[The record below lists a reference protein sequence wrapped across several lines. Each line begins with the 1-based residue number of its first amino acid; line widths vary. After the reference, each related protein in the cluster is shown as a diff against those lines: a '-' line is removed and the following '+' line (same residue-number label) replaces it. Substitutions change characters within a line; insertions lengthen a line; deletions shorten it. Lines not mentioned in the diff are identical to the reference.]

1 MRKWSVGLWRNLVL
15 KLFRI
20 SFVVDGRKLGPP
32 GRNVFKR
39 RSLEKM
45 MRIDISVA
53 AQSLKLF
60 DDAGLL
66 LREYQISSA
75 AKGVGEQAGSY
86 QTPRGRHRIRARIG
100 DGLPLGA
107 VLRGR
112 RPTGEICTPEL
123 MLAQPDRDWILTR
136 ILWLCGD
143 EPGKNRG
150 GQVDTMRRYV
160 YIHGTP
166 DSAVLGVP
174 GSHGCIRMRN
184 TDMVDL
190 FDRVPVGTPVNIS
203 ED

>member
-1 MRKWSVGLWRNLVL
+1 MQ
-15 KLFRI
+15 I
-20 SFVVDGRKLGPP
+20 
-32 GRNVFKR
+32 
-39 RSLEKM
+39 E
-45 MRIDISVA
+45 ISVA
-53 AQSLKLF
+53 AQTLQLL
-60 DDAGLL
+60 DDAGQL
-66 LREYQISSA
+66 LREYKISSA
-75 AKGVGEQAGSY
+75 AKGLGEQMGSY

-112 RPTGEICTPEL
+112 RPTGEVCTPEL

-136 ILWLCGD
+136 ILWLCG
-143 EPGKNRG
+143 EETGKNRG

-166 DSAVLGVP
+166 DSVALGVP

-190 FDRVPVGTPVNIS
+190 FDQVPVGTPVVIS

>member
-1 MRKWSVGLWRNLVL
+1 
-15 KLFRI
+15 
-20 SFVVDGRKLGPP
+20 
-32 GRNVFKR
+32 
-39 RSLEKM
+39 
-45 MRIDISVA
+45 MRIEISVA
-53 AQSLKLF
+53 AQTLQLL
-60 DDAGLL
+60 DDAGHL
-66 LREYQISSA
+66 LRQYTISSA
-75 AKGVGEQAGSY
+75 AKGVGEQMGSY

-100 DGLPLGA
+100 DGLPLGT

-123 MLAQPDRDWILTR
+123 LAAQPDRDWILTR
-136 ILWLCGD
+136 ILWLCGE

-166 DSAVLGVP
+166 DNVVLGVP

-190 FDRVPVGTPVNIS
+190 FNRVPVGTPVIIS
-203 ED
+203 ES

>member
-1 MRKWSVGLWRNLVL
+1 
-15 KLFRI
+15 
-20 SFVVDGRKLGPP
+20 
-32 GRNVFKR
+32 
-39 RSLEKM
+39 

-100 DGLPLGA
+100 DGLALGA

-136 ILWLCGD
+136 ILWLCGE

>member
-1 MRKWSVGLWRNLVL
+1 
-15 KLFRI
+15 
-20 SFVVDGRKLGPP
+20 
-32 GRNVFKR
+32 
-39 RSLEKM
+39 

-75 AKGVGEQAGSY
+75 AKGVGERAGSY

>member
-1 MRKWSVGLWRNLVL
+1 
-15 KLFRI
+15 
-20 SFVVDGRKLGPP
+20 
-32 GRNVFKR
+32 
-39 RSLEKM
+39 
-45 MRIDISVA
+45 MRIEISVA
-53 AQSLKLF
+53 AQTLQLL
-60 DDAGLL
+60 DDAGQL
-66 LREYQISSA
+66 LRQYTISSA
-75 AKGVGEQAGSY
+75 ANGVGEQMGSY

-123 MLAQPDRDWILTR
+123 MAVQPDRDWILTR
-136 ILWLCGD
+136 ILWLCGE

-166 DSAVLGVP
+166 DNVVLGVP

-190 FDRVPVGTPVNIS
+190 FNRVPVGTPVNIS
-203 ED
+203 ES

>member
-1 MRKWSVGLWRNLVL
+1 
-15 KLFRI
+15 
-20 SFVVDGRKLGPP
+20 
-32 GRNVFKR
+32 
-39 RSLEKM
+39 
-45 MRIDISVA
+45 MRIEISVA
-53 AQSLKLF
+53 AQSLKLL
-60 DDAGLL
+60 DNEGRL
-66 LREYQISSA
+66 LREYLISSA

-123 MLAQPDRDWILTR
+123 MAAQPDRDWILTR
-136 ILWLCGD
+136 ILWLCGE

-166 DSAVLGVP
+166 DSAILGVP

-190 FDRVPVGTPVNIS
+190 FDRVPVGTPVLIS

>member
-1 MRKWSVGLWRNLVL
+1 
-15 KLFRI
+15 
-20 SFVVDGRKLGPP
+20 
-32 GRNVFKR
+32 
-39 RSLEKM
+39 
-45 MRIDISVA
+45 MRIEISVA
-53 AQSLKLF
+53 AQTLQLL
-60 DDAGLL
+60 DDAGQL
-66 LREYQISSA
+66 LRQYTISSA
-75 AKGVGEQAGSY
+75 AKGVGEQMGSY

-123 MLAQPDRDWILTR
+123 LAAQPDRDWILTR
-136 ILWLCGD
+136 ILWLCGE

-166 DSAVLGVP
+166 DNVVLGVP

-190 FDRVPVGTPVNIS
+190 FNRVPVGTPVIIS
-203 ED
+203 ES

>member
-1 MRKWSVGLWRNLVL
+1 
-15 KLFRI
+15 
-20 SFVVDGRKLGPP
+20 
-32 GRNVFKR
+32 
-39 RSLEKM
+39 
-45 MRIDISVA
+45 MRIEISVA

-60 DDAGLL
+60 GKDGEL
-66 LREYQISSA
+66 LREYMISSA
-75 AKGVGEQAGSY
+75 AKGVGEQMGSY
-86 QTPRGRHRIRARIG
+86 QTPRGQHRIRARIG

-112 RPTGEICTPEL
+112 RPTGEVCTPEL
-123 MLAQPDRDWILTR
+123 MAAQPDRDWILTR
-136 ILWLCGD
+136 ILWLCGE

-166 DSAVLGVP
+166 DSVALGVP

-190 FDRVPVGTPVNIS
+190 FDRVPVGTPVVIS
-203 ED
+203 EA

>member
-1 MRKWSVGLWRNLVL
+1 
-15 KLFRI
+15 
-20 SFVVDGRKLGPP
+20 
-32 GRNVFKR
+32 
-39 RSLEKM
+39 
-45 MRIDISVA
+45 MRIEISVA
-53 AQSLKLF
+53 GQTLQLL
-60 DDAGLL
+60 DDAGQLL
-66 LREYQISSA
+66 HQYEISSA
-75 AKGVGEQAGSY
+75 AKGVGEQMGSF

-123 MLAQPDRDWILTR
+123 MAAQPDRDWILTR
-136 ILWLCGD
+136 ILWLCGE

-184 TDMVDL
+184 ADMVDL
-190 FDRVPVGTPVNIS
+190 FNRVPVGTPVIIS
-203 ED
+203 ES

>member
-1 MRKWSVGLWRNLVL
+1 
-15 KLFRI
+15 
-20 SFVVDGRKLGPP
+20 
-32 GRNVFKR
+32 
-39 RSLEKM
+39 
-45 MRIDISVA
+45 MRIEISVA
-53 AQSLKLF
+53 AQSLKLL
-60 DDAGLL
+60 DDQGGL
-66 LREYQISSA
+66 LREYLISSA
-75 AKGVGEQAGSY
+75 AKGVGEQTGSY

-123 MLAQPDRDWILTR
+123 MAAQPDRDWILTR
-136 ILWLCGD
+136 ILWLCG
-143 EPGKNRG
+143 EESGKNRG

-190 FDRVPVGTPVNIS
+190 FDRVPVGTPVLIS

>member
-1 MRKWSVGLWRNLVL
+1 
-15 KLFRI
+15 
-20 SFVVDGRKLGPP
+20 
-32 GRNVFKR
+32 
-39 RSLEKM
+39 
-45 MRIDISVA
+45 MRIEISVA
-53 AQSLKLF
+53 AQTLQLL
-60 DDAGLL
+60 DDAGQL
-66 LREYQISSA
+66 LRQYTISSA
-75 AKGVGEQAGSY
+75 AKGAGEQMGSY

-100 DGLPLGA
+100 DGLPLGT

-123 MLAQPDRDWILTR
+123 LAAQPDRDWILTR
-136 ILWLCGD
+136 ILWLCGE

-166 DSAVLGVP
+166 DNVVLGVP

-190 FDRVPVGTPVNIS
+190 FNRVPVGTPVIIS
-203 ED
+203 ES

>member
-1 MRKWSVGLWRNLVL
+1 
-15 KLFRI
+15 
-20 SFVVDGRKLGPP
+20 
-32 GRNVFKR
+32 
-39 RSLEKM
+39 

-75 AKGVGEQAGSY
+75 ARGVGERAGSY

>member
-1 MRKWSVGLWRNLVL
+1 
-15 KLFRI
+15 
-20 SFVVDGRKLGPP
+20 
-32 GRNVFKR
+32 
-39 RSLEKM
+39 

-53 AQSLKLF
+53 SQSLKLF

-75 AKGVGEQAGSY
+75 AKGVGEQVGSY

-100 DGLPLGA
+100 EALPLGA

-136 ILWLCGD
+136 ILWLCGE
-143 EPGKNRG
+143 EPGRNRG

-166 DSAVLGVP
+166 DSVVLGMP

-184 TDMVDL
+184 TDVVDL

>member
-1 MRKWSVGLWRNLVL
+1 
-15 KLFRI
+15 
-20 SFVVDGRKLGPP
+20 
-32 GRNVFKR
+32 
-39 RSLEKM
+39 

-66 LREYQISSA
+66 LREYRISSA
-75 AKGVGEQAGSY
+75 AKGVGERAGSY

-136 ILWLCGD
+136 ILWLCGE

>member
-1 MRKWSVGLWRNLVL
+1 
-15 KLFRI
+15 
-20 SFVVDGRKLGPP
+20 
-32 GRNVFKR
+32 
-39 RSLEKM
+39 
-45 MRIDISVA
+45 MRIEISVA
-53 AQSLKLF
+53 AQTLQLL
-60 DDAGLL
+60 DDAGQL
-66 LREYQISSA
+66 LRQYTISSA
-75 AKGVGEQAGSY
+75 AKGVGEQMGSY

-123 MLAQPDRDWILTR
+123 MAAQSDRDWILTR
-136 ILWLCGD
+136 ILWLCGE

-190 FDRVPVGTPVNIS
+190 FDRVPVGTPVNIC
-203 ED
+203 EY

>member
-1 MRKWSVGLWRNLVL
+1 
-15 KLFRI
+15 
-20 SFVVDGRKLGPP
+20 
-32 GRNVFKR
+32 
-39 RSLEKM
+39 
-45 MRIDISVA
+45 MRIEISVA
-53 AQSLKLF
+53 GQTLQLL
-60 DDAGLL
+60 DDAGQL
-66 LREYQISSA
+66 LRQYPVSSA
-75 AKGVGEQAGSY
+75 AKGVGEQMGSY

-123 MLAQPDRDWILTR
+123 MAAQPDRDWILTR
-136 ILWLCGD
+136 ILWLCGE

-184 TDMVDL
+184 ADMVDL
-190 FDRVPVGTPVNIS
+190 FNRVPVGTPVFIS
-203 ED
+203 ES

>member
-1 MRKWSVGLWRNLVL
+1 
-15 KLFRI
+15 
-20 SFVVDGRKLGPP
+20 
-32 GRNVFKR
+32 
-39 RSLEKM
+39 

-75 AKGVGEQAGSY
+75 AKGVGERAGSY
-86 QTPRGRHRIRARIG
+86 QTPRGCHRIRARIG

-136 ILWLCGD
+136 ILWLCGE
-143 EPGKNRG
+143 EPDKNRG